1 MGDSQLRGFLKLRL
15 IVGYLGERSQFGW
28 WSSTFFDASGRSF
41 LEPSF
46 PKTFP
51 LAQYHGVTEA
61 ARRLHDEHI
70 GIGRVSHL
78 FRLPEELEQDLHK
91 LMTSELKDE
100 QLFSEIKNKETALQ
114 NLSEIAGLKGQK
126 SEGPLAIAKLAD
138 IRKATTLQKF
148 AQTYLAAFESGIRS
162 YPYLAG

>member
-28 WSSTFFDASGRSF
+28 WSSTFFDASSKSF

-91 LMTSELKDE
+91 LMTWELKDE

-114 NLSEIAGLKGQK
+114 NLSEIAGLKGQE
-126 SEGPLAIAKLAD
+126 SEGPLAIGKLAD

-148 AQTYLAAFESGIRS
+148 AQTYLAAF
-162 YPYLAG
+162 